1 MLLEIWPESSFS
13 TILGLKRASPIFF
26 SCWCVGAVRVLG
38 LVSLSANISDLWN
51 QRVTAICEMSMM
63 QRYGRN
69 KSVVK
74 RSKKYLEEALYV
86 KLFKDGGSQLS
97 VRQSLNNFIKTGKRV
112 YKWEVGDTLKKLRDR
127 KLYQPALKV
136 TRSFSLFAFLGSK
149 FKLFLRNVIV

>member
-1 MLLEIWPESSFS
+1 
-13 TILGLKRASPIFF
+13 
-26 SCWCVGAVRVLG
+26 
-38 LVSLSANISDLWN
+38 
-51 QRVTAICEMSMM
+51 MM

-136 TRSFSLFAFLGSK
+136 TRSFSFFAYLGSK
-149 FKLFLRNVIV
+149 FKLFLRYVIV